1 MIITGD
7 DVPEKRADE
16 SWKEKAKREKEKL
29 ADDANARAQEAL
41 DRQLPSASFLGLVE
55 DFTMRAMFALGQIR
69 EPGTQEVYLDLEGAK
84 YVIDLL
90 DVLEQK
96 TKGNLDANEAQA
108 LHTVLH
114 NLRLTFVQVS
124 RMAASAVAAEM
135 ERNPAASGKPGAK
148 PDAPAAGPGPQ
159 KPGPKIIY

>member
-96 TKGNLDANEAQA
+96 TKGNLDEAEQKLLA
-108 LHTVLH
+108 SLTYD
-114 NLRLTFVQVS
+114 LR
-124 RMAASAVAAEM
+124 VAYV
-135 ERNPAASGKPGAK
+135 
-148 PDAPAAGPGPQ
+148 DAQ
-159 KPGPKIIY
+159 KSQKA